1 MSRAAVG
8 GWMAKRTALVAGLD
22 LGTSKTA
29 VLVGEVGDH
38 GVEIV
43 GLGTAPARGLRKGV
57 VVHVESTVASIR
69 KAVAEAEAMAG
80 CEIRQVIATVGGAHV
95 RGLTSHGVCA
105 VRNGEVSPGDV
116 DRVLDAARAVALP
129 ADRDVLHVVPQ
140 EFIIDDQEGIKEPV
154 GMAGV
159 RLEAKVHII
168 TAKRA
173 AIENVLKCCKQAGLA
188 VEDVVLEPLAAAEAV
203 LTAEEKD
210 LGVALVDVGCGTT
223 DVMIFHAAAVRHTA
237 ILPLGGAHLTNDIAA
252 GLRTPTAEAEKI
264 KQFYGCARASR
275 VPHHVSIEVPSVAD
289 REPRVL
295 SRHILCEIIEPRVE
309 EIFTLVSREIIRS
322 GYEGSLAS
330 GVVLTGGTALLE
342 AVTDVAESTL
352 RVPVRLG
359 VPQHVL
365 ALADLVASP
374 LHAAPV
380 GLLLG
385 SAGGARAGRVIATR
399 DSGLIGRVRH
409 RMTGWLR
416 EFF

>member
-1 MSRAAVG
+1 MG
-8 GWMAKRTALVAGLD
+8 KRRALVAGLD

-29 VLVGEVGDH
+29 VIVGEVSDR
-38 GVEIV
+38 GVEVI
-43 GLGTAPARGLRKGV
+43 GIGTAPARGLRKGV
-57 VVHVESTVASIR
+57 VAHVDSTVASIR

-80 CEIRQVIATVGGAHV
+80 CEIRQVIASVAGAHV
-95 RGLTSHGVCA
+95 RGITSHGVVA

-129 ADRDVLHVVPQ
+129 AEREVLHVVPQ

-159 RLEAKVHII
+159 RLEVKVHII
-168 TAKRA
+168 TAKSS
-173 AIENVLKCCKQAGLA
+173 AIENVVKCCKEAGLA
-188 VEDVVLEPLAAAEAV
+188 VEDVILEPLAAADAV
-203 LTAEEKD
+203 LTPEEKE
-210 LGVALVDVGCGTT
+210 LGVALVDVGGGTT
-223 DVMIFHAAAVRHTA
+223 DVMIFHGGAVKHTA
-237 ILPLGGAHLTNDIAA
+237 VLPLGGAHLTNDIAA

-264 KQFYGCARASR
+264 KQFHGCARAAN
-275 VPHHVSIEVPSVAD
+275 VPRHTSIEVPSVAN

-330 GVVLTGGTALLE
+330 GAVLTGGTALLE
-342 AVTDVAESTL
+342 GVAEVAEAAL

-365 ALADLVASP
+365 ALADLVGSP
-374 LHAAPV
+374 AHAAGV
-380 GLLLG
+380 GLLLA
-385 SAGGARAGRVIATR
+385 SGGQARTRRVIATR
-399 DSGLIGRVRH
+399 DAGVIGRVRH
-409 RMTGWLR
+409 RMTEWLR